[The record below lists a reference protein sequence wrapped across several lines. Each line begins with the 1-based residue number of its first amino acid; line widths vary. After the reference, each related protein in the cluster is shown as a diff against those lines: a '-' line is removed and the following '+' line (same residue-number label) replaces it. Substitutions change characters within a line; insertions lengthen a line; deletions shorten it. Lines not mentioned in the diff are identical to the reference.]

1 VLTLGSLDGEHT
13 RAIIEVP
20 GLLSFLATGSF
31 DGAVEGINDLRA
43 QYLSTY
49 GASGNPLVQDAAT
62 QYVPNIPTTYW
73 MFRLMIGVGVA
84 AAAIAVAVLWLTRK
98 ERMPVHRWLVWASI
112 AAPILPVIGN
122 SFGWIFTEV
131 GRQPWLVFG
140 LMTTHTGVSPG
151 VSMGEVITSMAVFT
165 LLYGALAVVEI
176 KLFLTYVR
184 RGAEPHEPDEPSDRD
199 EDAPLAFAY

>member
-1 VLTLGSLDGEHT
+1 MRREGARALWWIGLAFVGLGVVN
-13 RAIIEVP
+13 RYVP
-20 GLLSFLATGSF
+20 GSAAG
-31 DGAVEGINDLRA
+31 
-43 QYLSTY
+43 YLEDIVS
-49 GASGNPLVQDAAT
+49 
-62 QYVPNIPTTYW
+62 
-73 MFRLMIGVGVA
+73 
-84 AAAIAVAVLWLTRK
+84 AIAVAVLWLTRK
-98 ERMPVHRWLVWASI
+98 ERMPVHRWLLWAAI

-165 LLYGALAVVEI
+165 LLYGALAIVEI

-184 RGAEPHEPDEPSDRD
+184 RGAEPYEPEAPSDRD